1 MALENVD
8 FGNINEIPYRPLRP
22 GIDQAVFA
30 MSGDGVNVTVNRVD
44 NGNDLRPHTH
54 DDHQQ
59 IAWILQG
66 ECDYYVDGQPFR
78 MTAGSWVVVPKG
90 VEHYIHVYDSPETVV
105 NVDIFA
111 PAREDYNEAYSQF
124 LKEQGYQGFNIID

>member
-8 FGNINEIPYRPLRP
+8 FGNINEIPYRLLRP

-44 NGNDLRPHTH
+44 NGNDLRPHMH

-66 ECDYYVDGQPFR
+66 ECDYYVDGEPFR
-78 MTAGSWVVVPKG
+78 MKAGSWVVVPKG

-105 NVDIFA
+105 NVDIFS

>member
-66 ECDYYVDGQPFR
+66 ECDYYVDGEPFR

-90 VEHYIHVYDSPETVV
+90 VEHYIHV
-105 NVDIFA
+105 
-111 PAREDYNEAYSQF
+111 
-124 LKEQGYQGFNIID
+124 

>member
-44 NGNDLRPHTH
+44 NGNDNATP
-54 DDHQQ
+54 
-59 IAWILQG
+59 
-66 ECDYYVDGQPFR
+66 
-78 MTAGSWVVVPKG
+78 
-90 VEHYIHVYDSPETVV
+90 
-105 NVDIFA
+105 
-111 PAREDYNEAYSQF
+111 
-124 LKEQGYQGFNIID
+124 